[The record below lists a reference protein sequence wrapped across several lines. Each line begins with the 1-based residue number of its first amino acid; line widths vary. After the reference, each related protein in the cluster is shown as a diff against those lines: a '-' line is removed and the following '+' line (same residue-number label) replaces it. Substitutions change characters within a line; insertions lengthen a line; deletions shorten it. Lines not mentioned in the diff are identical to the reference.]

1 MSFLIIGL
9 GSMGKRRIR
18 DLLRLQNENVIGWDL
33 RADRRMEAEKL
44 YGIKTYPS
52 LEEAL
57 TEDLHG
63 IIISTPPD
71 QHMKYA
77 HLAAD
82 LNIPFF
88 TEASV
93 TIDGIPEL
101 IEKLK
106 TRPNLVA
113 APSCTM
119 LFHPAVEKI
128 KELLNQNIVGK
139 RYFFLL
145 HTGQYLPDWHP
156 YEDYRSFYV
165 SKKETGGCKE
175 IVPYEWIWLTSLFGS
190 ITNWVGTKEKISHLD
205 TDIDD
210 VYHMI
215 LSFSN
220 GIKGQITI
228 DVISRIYTRL
238 IKIIG
243 EEGTIICDFLTPKL
257 TFYSGAEKK
266 AIQYDLL
273 YNNRPFQSE
282 DMYIR
287 EINAFLHALTGQLP
301 FPHTYEKDLA
311 LLQILHDLENHPFHS
326 LNKTGE

>member
-18 DLLRLQNENVIGWDL
+18 DLLRLQNEKVIGWDL
-33 RADRRMEAEKL
+33 REDRRKAAENL
-44 YGIKTYPS
+44 YGIKTYPT
-52 LEEAL
+52 LNEAL

-71 QHMKYA
+71 HHMEYA

-82 LNIPFF
+82 LNVPFF

-93 TIDGIPEL
+93 TIDGIPQL

-106 TRPNLVA
+106 TKTNLVA

-119 LFHPAVEKI
+119 LFHSAVEKI
-128 KELLNQNIVGK
+128 QELLNENIVGEK
-139 RYFFLL
+139 YFFLL
-145 HTGQYLPDWHP
+145 HTGQYLPDWHS

-165 SKKETGGCKE
+165 SNRDTGGCKE

-190 ITNWVGTKEKISHLD
+190 ITNWVGINEKISNLE
-205 TDIDD
+205 TEIDD

-215 LSFSN
+215 LSFSK
-220 GIKGQITI
+220 GVKGQITI
-228 DVISRIYTRL
+228 DVISRIYTRT
-238 IKIIG
+238 IEIIG
-243 EEGTIICDFLTPKL
+243 EDGTIICDFLTPKL
-257 TFYSGAEKK
+257 TFYSGTEKK
-266 AIQYDLL
+266 EVQYDLL
-273 YNNRPFQSE
+273 YNDRPFQSE

-287 EINAFLHALTGQLP
+287 EMNAFLNAISGQQA
-301 FPHTYEKDLA
+301 FPHTYQKDLA
-311 LLQILHDLENHPFHS
+311 LLQILHDLEKNSFDS
-326 LNKTGE
+326 IKEKG